1 MYANFSKK
9 LQRGF
14 PPQVF
19 PAHIACA
26 ASFLD
31 WVAPGNTATKWF
43 GFEAEETS
51 LSCLPQPEVVSHAPA
66 PRIWV
71 LDRHFLN
78 ASLPGN

>member
-31 WVAPGNTATKWF
+31 WVAPGSTATKWF

-51 LSCLPQPEVVSHAPA
+51 LSCLPQPEVVSHAPRTKNLGTRQTLSECLTA
-66 PRIWV
+66 W
-71 LDRHFLN
+71 
-78 ASLPGN
+78 